1 MTRNKQCTEVRHVDL
16 RSHHDGT
23 SDILKMQR
31 VGSNCSGQKIW
42 EKKKKNYNHNQKGQ
56 GQQAER
62 EIQGHLE
69 VFAAGRGVFRDATG
83 TANH

>member
-1 MTRNKQCTEVRHVDL
+1 MWGKTAVD
-16 RSHHDGT
+16 R
-23 SDILKMQR
+23 KY
-31 VGSNCSGQKIW
+31 
-42 EKKKKNYNHNQKGQ
+42 EKKKKKAITIIRKGQ

>member
-1 MTRNKQCTEVRHVDL
+1 MWGQTKVD
-16 RSHHDGT
+16 RKYEG
-23 SDILKMQR
+23 
-31 VGSNCSGQKIW
+31 
-42 EKKKKNYNHNQKGQ
+42 KKKAITIIRKGQ

-69 VFAAGRGVFRDATG
+69 VFPARTGVFRDATG